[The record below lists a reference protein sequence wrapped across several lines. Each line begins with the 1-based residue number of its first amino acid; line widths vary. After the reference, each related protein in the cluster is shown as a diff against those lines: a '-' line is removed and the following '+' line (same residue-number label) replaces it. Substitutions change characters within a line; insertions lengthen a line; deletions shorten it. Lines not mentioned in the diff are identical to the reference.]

1 MRFLAALLF
10 GLVLAGSAVAMEPG
24 EALPD
29 AAQEQHA
36 RALFHEFRCMV
47 CQNQSI
53 AESDAPLARD
63 LRMLVRERVA
73 AGESD
78 AAITRFLVARYGE
91 FVLLKPPFE
100 PRTLLLW
107 LTPVGVLVLGGAAAL
122 LARRRRQAAPQPSP
136 LSTDEE
142 ARLRDLLGPETV
154 D

>member
-1 MRFLAALLF
+1 MRLLAALLF
-10 GLVLAGSAVAMEPG
+10 GFLFAGAAVAMEPG

-53 AESDAPLARD
+53 AESDAPLAKD

-73 AGESD
+73 AGDSD

-107 LTPVGVLVLGGAAAL
+107 LTPVGVLLLGGAAAL
-122 LARRRRQAAPQPSP
+122 LARRRQAAPLP
-136 LSTDEE
+136 LSPEE
-142 ARLRDLLGPETV
+142 AARLRDLLGREAA